1 MEEINIVLF
10 SINYCNHSRMTRYD
24 FDHLFADEKLIYVEN
39 HCPKLAKFLTWFG
52 PQRHITLYAVEN
64 FYAEL
69 VYDLTERKVEA
80 INAFETVD
88 YLDKYRGFMGN
99 VEGQIRGLI
108 HNPNPF
114 DNL

>member
-24 FDHLFADEKLIYVEN
+24 FEHLFADEKLIYVEN

-52 PQRHITLYAVEN
+52 PQRLITIYVVEN

-69 VYDLTERKVEA
+69 IFDLTERRLEA
-80 INAFETVD
+80 IIPFDTVD
-88 YLDKYRGFMGN
+88 YLEKYRGFMGN
-99 VEGQIRGLI
+99 VEGQIRGLNRE
-108 HNPNPF
+108 HPF
-114 DNL
+114 Q

>member
-1 MEEINIVLF
+1 
-10 SINYCNHSRMTRYD
+10 MTPTD
-24 FDHLFADEKLIYVEN
+24 FDALCYEEKLLLVEPDA
-39 HCPKLAKFLTWFG
+39 PKLAQFLTWFG
-52 PQRHITLYAVEN
+52 PQRHITVYAVEN

-69 VYDLTERKVEA
+69 VFDLAKRKVET